1 MNINL
6 NLHIFFS
13 SIIYPTIIY
22 YLGTRSNEIFLFYL
36 VLIFFFIWK
45 NVFVSYFIGF
55 LTIILDYGNGL
66 VFLLFISFFYLYRF
80 FIFSLGLKKVLF
92 VNFMLIL
99 LLISFESYIQSLISS
114 YFKGSGISFFENM
127 GRYVLDIDK
136 NFYYP
141 NYFKLII
148 SYISFIFLSP
158 GYVKSL
164 LLIIL
169 MSFLILY
176 CLLTIFNFTKNR
188 HYIKIKKSFNK
199 KFVDNCIVNSLICI
213 LFVTII
219 VLILPTH
226 SFIRYY
232 LFICHF
238 YFLLYLLLGFKIN
251 SIILSSLLV
260 CRNNFV

>member
-1 MNINL
+1 
-6 NLHIFFS
+6 
-13 SIIYPTIIY
+13 
-22 YLGTRSNEIFLFYL
+22 
-36 VLIFFFIWK
+36 
-45 NVFVSYFIGF
+45 
-55 LTIILDYGNGL
+55 
-66 VFLLFISFFYLYRF
+66 
-80 FIFSLGLKKVLF
+80 
-92 VNFMLIL
+92 MLIL

-188 HYIKIKKSFNK
+188 HYIKIKK
-199 KFVDNCIVNSLICI
+199 
-213 LFVTII
+213 
-219 VLILPTH
+219 VLI
-226 SFIRYY
+226 
-232 LFICHF
+232 
-238 YFLLYLLLGFKIN
+238 K
-251 SIILSSLLV
+251 SL
-260 CRNNFV
+260 

>member
-1 MNINL
+1 
-6 NLHIFFS
+6 
-13 SIIYPTIIY
+13 
-22 YLGTRSNEIFLFYL
+22 
-36 VLIFFFIWK
+36 
-45 NVFVSYFIGF
+45 
-55 LTIILDYGNGL
+55 
-66 VFLLFISFFYLYRF
+66 
-80 FIFSLGLKKVLF
+80 
-92 VNFMLIL
+92 
-99 LLISFESYIQSLISS
+99 
-114 YFKGSGISFFENM
+114 M

-169 MSFLILY
+169 MSLLILY

-232 LFICHF
+232 LFI
-238 YFLLYLLLGFKIN
+238 YPFLFSVVFITLGYSRLIQLSF
-251 SIILSSLLV
+251 LSSLLLSV
-260 CRNNFV
+260 EIILFRILYFI

>member
-1 MNINL
+1 MDL
-6 NLHIFFS
+6 FFC
-13 SIIYPTIIY
+13 
-22 YLGTRSNEIFLFYL
+22 YLS
-36 VLIFFFIWK
+36 V
-45 NVFVSYFIGF
+45 
-55 LTIILDYGNGL
+55 
-66 VFLLFISFFYLYRF
+66 FFYLYRF

-92 VNFMLIL
+92 VNFILIL

-176 CLLTIFNFTKNR
+176 CLLTIFNFTK
-188 HYIKIKKSFNK
+188 IG
-199 KFVDNCIVNSLICI
+199 
-213 LFVTII
+213 TI
-219 VLILPTH
+219 
-226 SFIRYY
+226 
-232 LFICHF
+232 
-238 YFLLYLLLGFKIN
+238 
-251 SIILSSLLV
+251 
-260 CRNNFV
+260 